1 MNPDQIFQIANMTAL
16 IGWVVLLI
24 SPFIPKLAD
33 RISGLIIPALLAIAY
48 SGLILVFFGG
58 AEGGFDTLDNVMK
71 LFTVREAA
79 LAGWIHY
86 LAFDLFIG
94 AWEVRTGRAD
104 GMPFLLVLPCLPLT
118 FMFGPAGLLLFIVLR
133 NIYGV
138 ARQS

>member
-1 MNPDQIFQIANMTAL
+1 MNPDTIFQIASTIAMA
-16 IGWVVLLI
+16 GWLVLLI

-33 RISGLIIPALLAIAY
+33 RISGLIIPALLSIAY
-48 SGLILVFFGG
+48 TGLLLAFFGS

-71 LFTVREAA
+71 LFTVREMV

-118 FMFGPAGLLLFIVLR
+118 FMFGPAGLLLFFVLR
-133 NIYGV
+133 TAYGV
-138 ARQS
+138 ARKS

>member
-1 MNPDQIFQIANMTAL
+1 MDPDTLFQTVGTMAMA
-16 IGWVVLLI
+16 GWLVLLA
-24 SPFIPKLAD
+24 SPFVPKLAD
-33 RISGLIIPALLAIAY
+33 RISGLIIPALLSIAY
-48 SGLILVFFGG
+48 TGLILAFFGD

-71 LFTVREAA
+71 LFTSREVA

-118 FMFGPAGLLLFIVLR
+118 FMLGPIGLLLFLVLR
-133 NIYGV
+133 NIHGY
-138 ARQS
+138 AKQR